1 MTMNVDPKNQ
11 SKGVIFILNTKKKHH
26 PPMHSNILRETI
38 TKSHKNLYLILNS
51 KLSFDNSYGVQR
63 YVIP

>member
-11 SKGVIFILNTKKKHH
+11 SKGVIFILNTKKIRH
-26 PPMHSNILRETI
+26 PPVHSNITI
-38 TKSHKNLYLILNS
+38 SKSHKNLYLILNS